1 MNDVQLLTVI
11 VVKVLLCD
19 LHLADTDSNKI
30 LVVDCET
37 VTLQTV
43 DIVSCC

>member
-11 VVKVLLCD
+11 VVKVLCY